1 MTETTPPFNPY
12 VGPRTFQEEEA
23 DRFFGRE
30 REARELLALVVS
42 ERLTLFY
49 AQSGAGKSSL
59 LNARVIP
66 RLRDQEGF
74 TVLPVGRV
82 SGVLPDE
89 VDPRTID
96 NIFVYH
102 LIQGLSQKLAEKEVR
117 PPVGRE
123 QKAADLAHTSLA
135 RFLSG
140 ETGPD
145 TAADAELS
153 GAASPEGLVPY
164 VLIIDQFEELLTTYP
179 DRWQERTGFFE
190 QLGAA
195 MARHPNL
202 WVVLTLREDY
212 IAGLE
217 PYSHLAPNRLRAR
230 FYMQRMGIES
240 AREAVEQ
247 PAANAKRPFAGGVAG
262 MLVDN
267 LRMVRTAGQ
276 TEYHAGEYV
285 EPVQLQVVCFQ
296 LWEDLRSKE
305 AATIELADLERLARG
320 GSLAEYVDG
329 ALSDFY
335 EKAIARVLETPEIG
349 VTEPALRS
357 WFSDKLI
364 TKAGTRSIVFRNEN
378 TGETDGL
385 PNRAVTLLGDQFLL
399 RTELRAGGAW
409 VELVHDR
416 FIEPIRE
423 ANQAWF
429 ARNLNPLTQAAQA
442 WREAGR
448 DAARLY
454 AGSQL
459 AAAAAQ
465 LRSQPK
471 EFGELEQE
479 FVKEGEKAEARRAA
493 RRQRS
498 IAWGAALLVLV
509 FVALAG
515 WALWSRDQAQS
526 AYQIAATA
534 QAEAEIQALA
544 IQDGLDT
551 AILLQGRESVARSH
565 AEANATAA
573 SAAKATAEA
582 ASTKAVAGEA
592 TAQAANT
599 AQVKALNDLA
609 ANLQTNLTAQAAAM
623 QPPSPASTATAE
635 TTPTG
640 TPTSAAITSG
650 TPTKAPLPQPPA
662 TPVATSTMNPRP
674 TPNRTVIAQQTQL
687 SQVRATQTTLA
698 RPAKVRPTATSV
710 PVVCTTQ
717 PTGEFDTIWRKYI
730 DRLGCPTQVKP
741 IDYGNFAEQKFER
754 GFMLWSQYP
763 HDPSGTIVALAQ
775 GNNPTWFEPSGW
787 SFVSGSSTCAPQ
799 FVPPA
804 NRYLPR
810 NGFGGVWCDNA
821 PIRKSLGWGVEEE
834 HNAGAA
840 LQEFQNGYIFR
851 TDDLSRAYVLF
862 RDDRTYV
869 VESTP

>member
-117 PPVGRE
+117 PPAGRE

-145 TAADAELS
+145 TAADAELA
-153 GAASPEGLVPY
+153 GAAGAEGLVPY

-179 DRWQERTGFFE
+179 DRWQERAGFFE

-240 AREAVEQ
+240 AREAVER

-296 LWEDLRSKE
+296 LWEDLRGKE

-320 GSLAEYVDG
+320 GKPGRVRRR
-329 ALSDFY
+329 ALYRISM
-335 EKAIARVLETPEIG
+335 RRPSPECWKRR
-349 VTEPALRS
+349 RS
-357 WFSDKLI
+357 GSPSRRC
-364 TKAGTRSIVFRNEN
+364 G
-378 TGETDGL
+378 
-385 PNRAVTLLGDQFLL
+385 
-399 RTELRAGGAW
+399 
-409 VELVHDR
+409 
-416 FIEPIRE
+416 
-423 ANQAWF
+423 
-429 ARNLNPLTQAAQA
+429 
-442 WREAGR
+442 
-448 DAARLY
+448 
-454 AGSQL
+454 AGS
-459 AAAAAQ
+459 
-465 LRSQPK
+465 
-471 EFGELEQE
+471 
-479 FVKEGEKAEARRAA
+479 
-493 RRQRS
+493 
-498 IAWGAALLVLV
+498 
-509 FVALAG
+509 
-515 WALWSRDQAQS
+515 
-526 AYQIAATA
+526 
-534 QAEAEIQALA
+534 
-544 IQDGLDT
+544 
-551 AILLQGRESVARSH
+551 
-565 AEANATAA
+565 
-573 SAAKATAEA
+573 
-582 ASTKAVAGEA
+582 
-592 TAQAANT
+592 
-599 AQVKALNDLA
+599 
-609 ANLQTNLTAQAAAM
+609 
-623 QPPSPASTATAE
+623 
-635 TTPTG
+635 
-640 TPTSAAITSG
+640 PTS
-650 TPTKAPLPQPPA
+650 
-662 TPVATSTMNPRP
+662 
-674 TPNRTVIAQQTQL
+674 
-687 SQVRATQTTLA
+687 
-698 RPAKVRPTATSV
+698 
-710 PVVCTTQ
+710 
-717 PTGEFDTIWRKYI
+717 
-730 DRLGCPTQVKP
+730 
-741 IDYGNFAEQKFER
+741 
-754 GFMLWSQYP
+754 
-763 HDPSGTIVALAQ
+763 
-775 GNNPTWFEPSGW
+775 
-787 SFVSGSSTCAPQ
+787 
-799 FVPPA
+799 
-804 NRYLPR
+804 
-810 NGFGGVWCDNA
+810 
-821 PIRKSLGWGVEEE
+821 
-834 HNAGAA
+834 
-840 LQEFQNGYIFR
+840 
-851 TDDLSRAYVLF
+851 
-862 RDDRTYV
+862 
-869 VESTP
+869 